1 MPALPSHREQVI
13 LPVGVQDASGQVHL
27 DAEVR
32 AVTGGDELF
41 IGTSREY
48 SQHPNDLVY
57 KTLLLSRCVTRLGT
71 KTTIT
76 LEDIKRLHVQDV
88 RALELAVYRLSY
100 GDGVVPEESS
110 PSG

>member
-1 MPALPSHREQVI
+1 MPALPSHREQVV
-13 LPVGVQDASGQVHL
+13 LPVGVQDANGQVHL

-48 SQHPNDLVY
+48 TQHPNDLVY
-57 KTLLLSRCVTRLGT
+57 KTLLLSRCVTRLGP
-71 KTTIT
+71 KAPIT

-100 GDGVVPEESS
+100 GDGVVPEEPT